1 MVQQMKHTGD
11 PLIPRS
17 AKRSRESYGI
27 DAIAR
32 ACKVL
37 KSFRRDGEV
46 LCLRDIVRRTELNKT
61 TAFRILCTLE
71 QEEMIDR
78 LGDDRYRTNIKISR
92 AQRFR
97 IAYASQAESD
107 LFARDV
113 SEGLRFAA
121 NENDVDLI
129 EFDNMYSPERA
140 LKNAAKMVQAK
151 PDVAIEYQPYEQVA
165 PVISSIFRQA
175 AVPLIAVSIP
185 HPDSIYFGAN
195 GYSAGRVAGSTLVK
209 WIKSNWNSEIDAILL
224 LEATMAGAVPH
235 SRLTGVLSAIREA
248 IADVADHK
256 IKHLDGHGT
265 FGSSL
270 RAVQKYIHSN
280 RSQRV
285 VIAGANDASV
295 IGGLRAFNE
304 AGRLAQC
311 IAVGLGGSF
320 EARMELRRA
329 NTRLLGTVGFFPEK
343 YGARLIRLAA
353 DLFHAKSISPAIY
366 TPHRLITPQTV
377 DQYYPNDVLMSDTDL
392 ELLLLRAP

>member
-1 MVQQMKHTGD
+1 MKETSDSQVSRRTGR
-11 PLIPRS
+11 P
-17 AKRSRESYGI
+17 RESYGI

-46 LCLRDIVRRTELNKT
+46 LRVRDVVQRTELNRT

-71 QEEMIDR
+71 QEELIDR
-78 LGDDRYRTNIKISR
+78 VGDDRYRTKVRISR
-92 AQRFR
+92 TKKFR

-107 LFARDV
+107 LFSRDV
-113 SEGLRFAA
+113 SEGLRLAA
-121 NENDVDLI
+121 DENDVDLI

-140 LKNAAKMVQAK
+140 IKNASRMVQAK
-151 PDVAIEYQPYEQVA
+151 PDIAIEYQPFEQAA
-165 PVISSIFRQA
+165 PIVSSIFRQA
-175 AVPLIAVSIP
+175 NVPLIAVSIP
-185 HPDSIYFGAN
+185 HPDSVYFGAN
-195 GYSAGRVAGSTLVK
+195 GYSAGRVAGTVLAK

-235 SRLTGVLSAIREA
+235 SRLTGVLTAIRES
-248 IADVADHK
+248 IAAVADHQ
-256 IKHLDGHGT
+256 IKHLDGRGT

-270 RAVQKYIHSN
+270 RAVQKYIQSS

-304 AGRLAQC
+304 AGRLSHC
-311 IAVGLGGSF
+311 IAVGLGGSY
-320 EARMELRRA
+320 EGRMELRRP
-329 NTRLLGTVGFFPEK
+329 NTRLLGSVGFFPEK

-353 DLFHAKSISPAIY
+353 DLFLARSVSPALY
-366 TPHRLITPQTV
+366 TPHKLITPRTV
-377 DQYYPNDVLMSDTDL
+377 DQYYPNDVLMSDSAL
-392 ELLLLRAP
+392 ELLLLQVP

>member
-1 MVQQMKHTGD
+1 MKQPD
-11 PLIPRS
+11 VPNAPRS
-17 AKRSRESYGI
+17 AARPRESYGI

-46 LCLRDIVRRTELNKT
+46 LRLRDVVQRTDLNRT

-78 LGDDRYRTNIKISR
+78 LEDDRYRTKIKISR

-97 IAYASQAESD
+97 VAYASQAECD
-107 LFARDV
+107 LFTHDV
-113 SEGLRFAA
+113 SEGLRSAA

-140 LKNAAKMVQAK
+140 IKNAAKMIQAK
-151 PDVAIEYQPYEQVA
+151 PDVAIEYQRHEQVA
-165 PVISSIFRQA
+165 LVISSMFRQA
-175 AVPLIAVSIP
+175 NVPLISVSIP
-185 HPDSIYFGAN
+185 HPDSVYFGAN
-195 GYSAGRVAGSTLVK
+195 GYSAGRLAGSVLAK
-209 WIKSNWNSEIDAILL
+209 WIKSNWNSEIDAIVL

-235 SRLTGVLSAIREA
+235 SRLTGVLDAIREA
-248 IADVADHK
+248 IAGVADHQ

-270 RAVQKYIHSN
+270 RVVQKYIHSS
-280 RSQRV
+280 RSKRV

-304 AGRLAQC
+304 AGRLSHC
-311 IAVGLGGSF
+311 IAVGLGGSY
-320 EARMELRRA
+320 EARMELRRP
-329 NTRLLGTVGFFPEK
+329 NTRLLGSVGFFPEK

-353 DLFHAKSISPAIY
+353 DLFHAKSVSPAIY

-377 DQYYPNDVLMSDTDL
+377 EQYYPNDVLMSDTDL

>member
-1 MVQQMKHTGD
+1 MKRPRD
-11 PLIPRS
+11 PDAARFVGR
-17 AKRSRESYGI
+17 ARESYAI

-46 LCLRDIVRRTELNKT
+46 LRLRDVVRRTELNKT

-78 LGDDRYRTNIKISR
+78 LGDDRYRTKIKISR
-92 AQRFR
+92 AQKFR
-97 IAYASQAESD
+97 VTYASQAEYD
-107 LFARDV
+107 LFSRDV

-121 NENDVDLI
+121 NESGVDLI
-129 EFDNMYSPERA
+129 EFDNMYSPDRA
-140 LKNAAKMVQAK
+140 LKNAVKMVQAK

-165 PVISSIFRQA
+165 PVVSSIFREA
-175 AVPLIAVSIP
+175 NIPLIAVSIP
-185 HPDSIYFGAN
+185 HPDSVYFGAN
-195 GYSAGRVAGSTLVK
+195 GYSAGRVAGSALVK
-209 WIKSNWNSEIDAILL
+209 WIDSNWNSEIDAILL

-235 SRLTGVLSAIREA
+235 SRLTGVLTAIREA
-248 IADVADHK
+248 IPGVEEHQV
-256 IKHLDGHGT
+256 KHLDGRGT

-270 RAVQKYIHSN
+270 RAVQKYLQSS

-304 AGRLAQC
+304 AGHLSHC
-311 IAVGLGGSF
+311 IAVGLGGSY

-329 NTRLLGTVGFFPEK
+329 ETRLLGTVGFFPEK
-343 YGARLIRLAA
+343 YGVRLIRLAA
-353 DLFHAKSISPAIY
+353 DLFHAKPVSPAIY
-366 TPHRLITPQTV
+366 TPHRLITSQTV